1 MSFQIGDINALV
13 QDELSG
19 QLKDSLKLE
28 SSPSKMPMN
37 KHENKEYQV
46 TMFNSIIMICRKFYV
61 ALVYICL
68 EQYLMTVFVLG
79 YKSSKHDRS

>member
-46 TMFNSIIMICRKFYV
+46 IMFNSIIMIFRKFDI
-61 ALVYICL
+61 VYICL